1 VFVFVFVFESG
12 GDETL
17 HERQGIWQEF
27 LLRCEIS
34 DLIYFGLLPCG
45 WR

>member
-1 VFVFVFVFESG
+1 VFVFVFVFVFESGGEG

-27 LLRCEIS
+27 LL
-34 DLIYFGLLPCG
+34 LL
-45 WR
+45 